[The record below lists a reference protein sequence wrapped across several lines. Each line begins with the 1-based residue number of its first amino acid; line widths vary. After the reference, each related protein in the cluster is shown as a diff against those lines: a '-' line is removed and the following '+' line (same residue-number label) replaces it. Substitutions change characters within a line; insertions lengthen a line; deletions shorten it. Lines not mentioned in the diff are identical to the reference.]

1 MGINMPT
8 QIKLDALYPE
18 MEEATIGKWLV
29 AAGDAV
35 IIAQPLAELITDK
48 VVYEFQSTV
57 DGVVLEIL
65 LAEKST
71 APVGVVL
78 VVIGNAGEVIDTAAI
93 REENNQLISTR
104 ETMLNTLHLATSTAP
119 VKTQG
124 LASLSTAPSAG
135 GAVRATPAARRI
147 ARERNIDLSTI
158 KGTGPGGMITEKD
171 L

>member
-1 MGINMPT
+1 MPT

-35 IIAQPLAELITDK
+35 ISGQPIAELITDK

-71 APVGVVL
+71 APVSVTL
-78 VVIGNAGEVIDTAAI
+78 AVIGNAGETVDTTAM
-93 REENNQLISTR
+93 REENNQLIFAR
-104 ETMLNTLHLATSTAP
+104 ETMLNTLHLATSTTP
-119 VKTQG
+119 VETQG
-124 LASLSTAPSAG
+124 HASLPATG

>member
-1 MGINMPT
+1 MST

-29 AAGDAV
+29 TTGDAV
-35 IIAQPLAELITDK
+35 TNGQPIAEFITDK

-57 DGVVLEIL
+57 DGIVLEIL

-71 APVGVVL
+71 APVGVTL
-78 VVIGNAGEVIDTAAI
+78 TVIGEDNEKIDTSEMRA
-93 REENNQLISTR
+93 ENNQLISAR
-104 ETMLNTLHLATSTAP
+104 ETMLNTLHLATSSAP
-119 VKTQG
+119 VETHG
-124 LASLSTAPSAG
+124 HASLPATG
-135 GAVRATPAARRI
+135 GAIRATPAARRI

-158 KGTGPGGMITEKD
+158 KGTGPGGMVTEKD